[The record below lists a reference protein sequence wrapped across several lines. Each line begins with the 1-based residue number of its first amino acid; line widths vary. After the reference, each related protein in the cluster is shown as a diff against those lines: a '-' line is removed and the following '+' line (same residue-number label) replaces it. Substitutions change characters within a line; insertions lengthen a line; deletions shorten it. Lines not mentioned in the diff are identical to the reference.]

1 MKRYLINGLKLYYPD
16 VATARS
22 KHPGSEAEEID
33 DTEHL
38 PYIDLLMAQSSGE
51 IVTMQRPPSDIRYW
65 FKAETPFGICEIILS
80 KDAEDGHFYDFCQY
94 RLHERGKLQIPV
106 LWTISS
112 PKSAYSELFTGK
124 TGYFVLEMGKK
135 PTKPK
140 ELKGM
145 KPIGTVSFLDRAAC
159 QFFVVENDLFVKHTD
174 YFSPSY
180 RRDEDI
186 GTPLEYRA
194 RKYGMGEKKNKF
206 VYADCWGDIV
216 IRQVSWLKIT
226 NIMPLVKM
234 MNPAQVS
241 MEICRLMCEYH
252 GFNQLNDP
260 EWQRFWERAA
270 VMLKTKTMEDKNGI

>member
-1 MKRYLINGLKLYYPD
+1 MKRYLIDGLKLYYPD
-16 VATARS
+16 IVTARL
-22 KHPGSEAEEID
+22 KHPGSEVEEID

-38 PYIDLLMAQSSGE
+38 QYIDLLMERRSGE
-51 IVTMQRPPSDIRYW
+51 IVTMQRPPSDIRYY
-65 FKAETPFGICEIILS
+65 FKVETPFGICEIMLS
-80 KDAEDGHFYDFCQY
+80 KDADDGHFYDFCQY
-94 RLHERGKLQIPV
+94 RLHESGKLQIPV

-112 PKSAYSELFTGK
+112 PKSAYSELLVGK
-124 TGYFVLEMGKK
+124 MGYFVLEIGKK

-145 KPIGTVSFLDRAAC
+145 KPIGTVSFLNRAAC
-159 QFFVVENDLFVKHTD
+159 QFFVVGDDLFVKHTD

-194 RKYGMGEKKNKF
+194 RKYGISEKKNKF
-206 VYADCWGDIV
+206 VYPDCWGDIV
-216 IRQVSWLKIT
+216 IRQVAWLKIT
-226 NIMPLVKM
+226 NIMPLVRR
-234 MNPAQVS
+234 MNPVQVG

-252 GFNQLNDP
+252 KFDRLNDP

-270 VMLKTKTMEDKNGI
+270 VMLRSKQEKEG

>member
-1 MKRYLINGLKLYYPD
+1 MKRYLINGLKLYYTD

-22 KHPGSEAEEID
+22 KHPGSEVEEID

-38 PYIDLLMAQSSGE
+38 PYIDLLMEQSSGE
-51 IVTMQRPPSDIRYW
+51 IMTMKRKSSDIRYC
-65 FKAETPFGICEIILS
+65 FKAETPFGICEIVLS
-80 KDAEDGHFYDFCQY
+80 KDENDGHFYDFCQY

-112 PKSAYSELFTGK
+112 PKSAYYELFTGK
-124 TGYFVLEMGKK
+124 TGYFVLEIGKK

-145 KPIGTVSFLDRAAC
+145 KPIGTVSFLNRAAC
-159 QFFVVENDLFVKHTD
+159 QFFVVGDDLFVKHTD

-180 RRDEDI
+180 HRDEDI
-186 GTPLEYRA
+186 STPLEYRA
-194 RKYGMGEKKNKF
+194 RKYGISEKKNKF

-216 IRQVSWLKIT
+216 TRQVAWLKIT
-226 NIMPLVKM
+226 NIMPLVRR
-234 MNPAQVS
+234 MNHVQVS

-270 VMLKTKTMEDKNGI
+270 VMLRTKQEKEG

>member
-1 MKRYLINGLKLYYPD
+1 MKRYLIDGLKLYYTD

-22 KHPGSEAEEID
+22 KHPGSEVEEID

-38 PYIDLLMAQSSGE
+38 PYIDLLMEQSSGE
-51 IVTMQRPPSDIRYW
+51 IVTMQRPPSDIRHW
-65 FKAETPFGICEIILS
+65 FKAETQFGICEIMLS
-80 KDAEDGHFYDFCQY
+80 KDAEDDHFYDFCQY

-112 PKSAYSELFTGK
+112 PKSAYSELFAGK

-145 KPIGTVSFLDRAAC
+145 KPIGTVSFLNRAAC
-159 QFFVVENDLFVKHTD
+159 QFFVVGSNLFVKHTD

-180 RRDEDI
+180 SRDEDI

-194 RKYGMGEKKNKF
+194 RKYGISEKKNKF

-216 IRQVSWLKIT
+216 IRQVAWLKIT
-226 NIMPLVKM
+226 NIMPLVKR
-234 MNPAQVS
+234 MNPVQVG
-241 MEICRLMCEYH
+241 MEICRLMCEHH

-260 EWQRFWERAA
+260 EWQRFWERAT
-270 VMLKTKTMEDKNGI
+270 VMLRSKQEKEG

>member
-1 MKRYLINGLKLYYPD
+1 MKRYLIDGLKLYYTD

-22 KHPGSEAEEID
+22 KHPGSEVEEID

-38 PYIDLLMAQSSGE
+38 PYIDLLMAQSSGDT
-51 IVTMQRPPSDIRYW
+51 VTMKRKPSDIRYC
-65 FKAETPFGICEIILS
+65 FKAETAFGICEIILS
-80 KDAEDGHFYDFCQY
+80 KDENDGHFYDFCQY

-112 PKSAYSELFTGK
+112 PKSAYYELFTGK

-145 KPIGTVSFLDRAAC
+145 KPIGTVSFLNRAAC
-159 QFFVVENDLFVKHTD
+159 QFFVVGDDLFVKHTD

-194 RKYGMGEKKNKF
+194 RKYGISEKKNKF

-216 IRQVSWLKIT
+216 IRQVAWLKIT
-226 NIMPLVKM
+226 NIMSLVKR
-234 MNPAQVS
+234 MNHVQVS
-241 MEICRLMCEYH
+241 MEICRLMCKYH
-252 GFNQLNDP
+252 GLHQLNDP

-270 VMLKTKTMEDKNGI
+270 VMLRSKQEKEG

>member
-1 MKRYLINGLKLYYPD
+1 MKRYLINGLKLYYTD

-22 KHPGSEAEEID
+22 KHPGSEVEEID

-38 PYIDLLMAQSSGE
+38 PYIDLLMAQSSCE
-51 IVTMQRPPSDIRYW
+51 IVTMKRKPSDIRYC

-80 KDAEDGHFYDFCQY
+80 KDENDGHFYDFCQY

-124 TGYFVLEMGKK
+124 NGYFVLEMGKK

-145 KPIGTVSFLDRAAC
+145 KPIGTVSFLNRAAC
-159 QFFVVENDLFVKHTD
+159 QFFVVGDDLFVKHTD
-174 YFSPSY
+174 YFSQSC

-194 RKYGMGEKKNKF
+194 RKYGMCEKKNKF
-206 VYADCWGDIV
+206 IYADCWGDIV
-216 IRQVSWLKIT
+216 IRQVAWLKIT
-226 NIMPLVKM
+226 NIMSLVKR
-234 MNPAQVS
+234 MNHVQVS
-241 MEICRLMCEYH
+241 MEICRLMCKYH

-270 VMLKTKTMEDKNGI
+270 VMLRTKQEKEG

>member
-1 MKRYLINGLKLYYPD
+1 MKRYLINGLKLYYTD

-22 KHPGSEAEEID
+22 KHPGSEVEEID

-38 PYIDLLMAQSSGE
+38 PYIDLLMEQSSCE
-51 IVTMQRPPSDIRYW
+51 IVTMKRKSSDIRYC
-65 FKAETPFGICEIILS
+65 FKTETPFGICEIILS

-124 TGYFVLEMGKK
+124 TGYCVLEMGKK

-145 KPIGTVSFLDRAAC
+145 KSIGTVSFLNRAAC
-159 QFFVVENDLFVKHTD
+159 QFFVVGDDLFVKHTD

-180 RRDEDI
+180 SRDEDI
-186 GTPLEYRA
+186 GTPIEYRA
-194 RKYGMGEKKNKF
+194 RKYGISEKKNKF

-216 IRQVSWLKIT
+216 IRQVAWLKIT
-226 NIMPLVKM
+226 NIMSLVKR
-234 MNPAQVS
+234 MNHVQVS
-241 MEICRLMCEYH
+241 MEICRLMCEYR

-270 VMLKTKTMEDKNGI
+270 VMLRSKQEKEG

>member
-1 MKRYLINGLKLYYPD
+1 MKRYLIDGLKLYCPD
-16 VATARS
+16 IVTARS
-22 KHPGSEAEEID
+22 KHPGSEVEEID

-38 PYIDLLMAQSSGE
+38 PYIDLLMERSSGE
-51 IVTMQRPPSDIRYW
+51 IVTMQRPPSDIRYY
-65 FKAETPFGICEIILS
+65 FKAETPFGICEIMLS
-80 KDAEDGHFYDFCQY
+80 KDADDGHFYDFCQY
-94 RLHERGKLQIPV
+94 RLHEIGKLQIPV

-124 TGYFVLEMGKK
+124 TGYFILEMGKK

-140 ELKGM
+140 ELKGI
-145 KPIGTVSFLDRAAC
+145 KQIGTVGFLNRAAC

-174 YFSPSY
+174 YISPSY

-216 IRQVSWLKIT
+216 IRQVVWLRIV
-226 NIMPLVKM
+226 NIMPLVKR
-234 MNPAQVS
+234 MNHVQVG

-270 VMLKTKTMEDKNGI
+270 VMLRSKQEKEG